1 MKLKSVSC
9 LGASGFH
16 RLAYR
21 EYEGPPGAPTL
32 VCVHGLTRNSRDF
45 DALAKAMSA
54 THRVICPDMPG
65 RGESD
70 DLEKP
75 GDYQFPTYLADV
87 ATLIA
92 RLDVEKVDYVGTS
105 MGGLIG
111 MFLAGTPGH
120 PLRKLVINDA
130 SAVTPKSF
138 IAHIA
143 TYVGVNMDCGSL
155 DELIERVR
163 ASYAPQPDLSAE
175 QWRDVALASANQT
188 TGGGYR
194 FAYDSHIGD
203 VYQTL
208 EPADVVLW
216 PFWDKVELRH
226 AAAARRRLGRA
237 EGRRRRRNGAPPASD
252 ETRRVSRLRASA
264 DADERRADWGGEGVF
279 GGVKGGARAK
289 AEATDISGWPRRLPS

>member
-216 PFWDKVELRH
+216 PFWEKIECDTLLLRGGASGVLRAED
-226 AAAARRRLGRA
+226 AAEMVRRRPRTKLVEFPGCA
-237 EGRRRRRNGAPPASD
+237 HPPMLMNEGQI
-252 ETRRVSRLRASA
+252 
-264 DADERRADWGGEGVF
+264 GVVRGF
-279 GGVKGGARAK
+279 LAG
-289 AEATDISGWPRRLPS
+289 